1 MPLARPPARV
11 CLDIGTP
18 YAVAVT
24 DDGSGQPSALGRRR
38 RPTIRDIAAEADV
51 SKTLVGMI
59 LSGAPGPSQ
68 ATAERVLAVADR
80 LGYRADRTAASLA
93 RHRTRLIGVTNIPS
107 NVFHGELVEQIQT
120 LAAAEG
126 YEVVLGSI
134 INAQDERQA
143 IETLIGFRCE
153 AVLLLGPGTAPEE
166 LRLLAQDTT
175 LVAVG
180 SPIDLTTIDVV
191 RADDDAGVQQL
202 VDHLAAL
209 GHRRIVHIDGASASA
224 SASVIRRDAY
234 LAAMRRHGL
243 PSDVI
248 PGGLTESDGTRAAAR
263 LDLSTV
269 TAVVCFN
276 DRCAVGVLDF
286 LDAAGVSVPEQ
297 VSVTGYDDS
306 LIARLQRI
314 SLTSVNQSPT
324 IQARLALDMVIER
337 LDGDRTESRNTV
349 LPAHVVLRRSTGPCR
364 L

>member
-1 MPLARPPARV
+1 LTR
-11 CLDIGTP
+11 P

-24 DDGSGQPSALGRRR
+24 DDGSEQPSAIGRRR

-59 LSGAPGPSQ
+59 LSGTPGPSP

-80 LGYRADRTAASLA
+80 LGYRTDRAAASLA
-93 RHRTRLIGVTNIPS
+93 RHRTRLIGVTCIPS
-107 NVFHGELVEQIQT
+107 NVFHGELFEEIQR
-120 LAAAEG
+120 LAALEG
-126 YEVVLGSI
+126 YEVVLGSVI
-134 INAQDERQA
+134 DAQDERQA

-153 AVLLLGPGTAPEE
+153 AVLLLGPTTAREE
-166 LRLLAQDTT
+166 LRPLIQDAI

-180 SPIDLTTIDVV
+180 SSIDLAAIDVV

-202 VDHLAAL
+202 VDHLVAF
-209 GHRRIVHIDGASASA
+209 GHRRIVHIDGASGST
-224 SASVIRRDAY
+224 SVSVIRRNAY
-234 LAAMRRHGL
+234 LAAMRKHGL
-243 PSDVI
+243 VGEVI
-248 PGGLTESDGTRAAAR
+248 PGGMTENDGTAAAAH

-297 VSVTGYDDS
+297 VSVAGYDDS
-306 LIARLQRI
+306 LIARLRRI

-324 IQARLALDMVIER
+324 IQARLALDMVFER
-337 LDGDRTESRNTV
+337 LDGGRIESRHTI
-349 LPAHVVLRRSTGPCR
+349 LPAQVVLRRSTGPCR
-364 L
+364 P